1 MNIAIDIDGVL
12 ANFTTA
18 YTKVAVELGLLAAPI
33 SPYDQSTWRFDFPAD
48 PVWREIDQRWNWW
61 KTLEPI
67 VANYEVSIINMLI
80 SFNNVYFLTNRRSGK
95 VGLSAKTQ
103 SEYWLGG
110 VGIDITHA
118 QVITCEGK
126 GAVAAALGVTLAI
139 DDKPE
144 NVVDIHTKGIDC
156 VVRGWLYNIG
166 TPGPVVYNIEE
177 FYNYIEEHYEQ

>member
-61 KTLEPI
+61 MTLEPI
-67 VANYEVSIINMLI
+67 VSNYEVSIINMLI

-95 VGLSAKTQ
+95 MGLSAKTQ

-110 VGIDITHA
+110 VGIDIPHA
-118 QVITCEGK
+118 QVIPCESK
-126 GAVAAALGVTLAI
+126 GELAKALGVTLAI

-144 NVVDIHTKGIDC
+144 NIFDIRTKGIDC
-156 VVRGWLYNIG
+156 VVRRWKYNEHVAD
-166 TPGPVVYNIEE
+166 PVVYDIEE
-177 FYNYIEEHYEQ
+177 FYNYIEEHYE